1 MFGGVVRHDAVDL
14 EMSGQAHGVHSSG
27 TAVPAVIVQQAEA
40 GTALGETGVA
50 VAVAA
55 AGMVQPDPHAHS
67 AHAAPHH
74 TPDAPPGAAAPADA
88 AQPAVGRAY
97 SPLLSEAGVL

>member
-14 EMSGQAHGVHSSG
+14 EMSGQAHGADSSG

-40 GTALGETGVA
+40 VTALGETGVA

-55 AGMVQPDPHAHS
+55 AGMVQPDGLEEWCRATAGAYTLWCAS
-67 AHAAPHH
+67 A
-74 TPDAPPGAAAPADA
+74 
-88 AQPAVGRAY
+88 GRR
-97 SPLLSEAGVL
+97 LLFCC